1 MFRSCYLQIFISGE
15 CHYFK
20 EAMGTQLLCDYTK
33 IVVGEIRTAHSE
45 KILGFGT
52 LLNIYSLA
60 ETGT

>member
-1 MFRSCYLQIFISGE
+1 
-15 CHYFK
+15 
-20 EAMGTQLLCDYTK
+20 MGSVIILKKLWEILTQLLCDYTK
-33 IVVGEIRTAHSE
+33 FVVGEIRTAHSE